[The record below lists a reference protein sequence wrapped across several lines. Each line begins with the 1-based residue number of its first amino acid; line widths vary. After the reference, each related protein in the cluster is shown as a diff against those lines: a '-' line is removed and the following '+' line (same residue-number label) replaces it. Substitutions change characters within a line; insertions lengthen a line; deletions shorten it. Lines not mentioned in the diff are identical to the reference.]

1 MKANASWLLVERIN
15 NCVSII
21 SVGWMMSEIVYQAP
35 TISPEE
41 YAKYRG
47 RHVALY
53 EGKIIADGCNSVE
66 ALEGALKKRPELKP
80 EQVALFYIQVTD
92 VLIL

>member
-1 MKANASWLLVERIN
+1 
-15 NCVSII
+15 
-21 SVGWMMSEIVYQAP
+21 MSEIVYQAP

-41 YAKYRG
+41 YRKYRG

-53 EGKIIADGCNSVE
+53 EGKIVADGSNSVE
-66 ALEGALKKRPELKP
+66 ALENALKTYPKLRPE
-80 EQVALFYIQVTD
+80 QIALLYIQVTD